1 VNKRHQRQ
9 MQEKPQTQPGD
20 ISGTHRRI
28 GLSREIQIKK
38 AADVESSTT
47 TGRAAQ
53 RKTTS

>member
-9 MQEKPQTQPGD
+9 MQKKPQTQPGD

-38 AADVESSTT
+38 AADVRGTQLLNA
-47 TGRAAQ
+47 G
-53 RKTTS
+53 